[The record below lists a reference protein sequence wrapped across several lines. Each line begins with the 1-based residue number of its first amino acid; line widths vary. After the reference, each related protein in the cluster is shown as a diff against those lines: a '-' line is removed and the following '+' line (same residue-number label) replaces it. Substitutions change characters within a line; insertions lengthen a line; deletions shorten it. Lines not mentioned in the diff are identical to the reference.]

1 MLGGRLAADAVAE
14 FLETGRAKALA
25 GARRRFM
32 REHGRVFF
40 ILGLLQAVWY
50 RSDPMRERFVS
61 LCRDPDVQRLT
72 WASYMNKR
80 LKRADPMAHLRV
92 MVKDMAHLLRLVSP

>member
-1 MLGGRLAADAVAE
+1 
-14 FLETGRAKALA
+14 
-25 GARRRFM
+25 M

-72 WASYMNKR
+72 WDSYMNKR